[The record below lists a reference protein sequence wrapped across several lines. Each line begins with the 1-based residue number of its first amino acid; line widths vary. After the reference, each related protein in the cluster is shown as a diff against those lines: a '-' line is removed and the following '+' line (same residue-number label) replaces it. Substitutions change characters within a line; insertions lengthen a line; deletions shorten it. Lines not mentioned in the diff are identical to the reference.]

1 MKSLNRELQILVV
14 EDSENDALL
23 LALAIERSGVRCV
36 CHRVET
42 AETMAAALRSQE
54 WDAVIAD
61 YVLPNFDGLAAL
73 AMVKESGLDVPFII
87 VSGHITD
94 DTAVAAMK
102 AGAHDYVMKDKLA
115 RLAPAIAREMRDA
128 AVRRAQR
135 VSKDALWD
143 EQAFRA
149 AIEIS
154 IPSGIAVVDLD
165 GRQSYVNPAFCRMV
179 GWSEAELIDR
189 KPPFDYWPPEE
200 RDNITAALAEVVE
213 GRAPPG
219 GLEFRL
225 RRSNGERFDTLMLVT
240 PLKDS
245 FENITGWLSSIT
257 DITQRKQAEDALRR
271 SHEELEARVRQRT
284 ADLSAANNQLQAA
297 LVERRRLEHELLEI
311 TDKERRRIGLNLH
324 DDMGQ
329 KLTGIAL
336 MMKGL
341 QVSLARSRSAD
352 AREAAKIHK
361 LIQETMSQTRDLSH
375 DLVTI
380 DAHETNLVSAL
391 ERLVSRVQRTFDIS
405 CRFRHETAAPPL
417 DAGVVSQLYKITQEA
432 VTNAIKHGTARNVEI
447 TLTNGTGR
455 LLLEIRND
463 GAPFPSVLSANA
475 GIGLHI
481 MSYRANMIRAS
492 TRGQAG
498 QPSRHDC
505 DLLRARC
512 VGVTSAPEQG
522 VPPRPWRPRSAST
535 RPPHEY

>member
-23 LALAIERSGVRCV
+23 LTLAIERSGVRCV

-42 AETMAAALRSQE
+42 AETMAAALRSRE

-73 AMVKESGLDVPFII
+73 AMVKEFGLDVPFII

-128 AVRRAQR
+128 GVRRAQR
-135 VSKDALWD
+135 ASKAALWD
-143 EQAFRA
+143 EQAFRG

-165 GRQSYVNPAFCRMV
+165 GRQSYVNSAFCRMV
-179 GWSEAELIDR
+179 GWTEAELIDR

-200 RDNITAALAEVVE
+200 RDNITASLGKVVE
-213 GRAPPG
+213 GHAPPG
-219 GLEFRL
+219 GLELRL
-225 RRSNGERFDTLMLVT
+225 QRSNGERFDTLMLVT
-240 PLKDS
+240 ALRDS
-245 FENITGWLSSIT
+245 FDNVTGWLSSIT

-284 ADLSAANNQLQAA
+284 ADLSAANTQLQAA

-324 DDMGQ
+324 DDLGQ

-336 MMKGL
+336 MLKGL
-341 QVSLARSRSAD
+341 QVSLARSGSAD

-361 LIQETMSQTRDLSH
+361 LIQETMNQTRDLSH
-375 DLVTI
+375 DLVTM
-380 DAHETNLVSAL
+380 DVHETDLVSAM
-391 ERLVSRVQRTFDIS
+391 ERLVSRTQRTFDIS
-405 CRFRHETAAPPL
+405 CRFRHETAMPSL
-417 DAGVVSQLYKITQEA
+417 DAGAVSQLCKITQEA

-447 TLTNGTGR
+447 NLTNGIGR

-481 MSYRANMIRAS
+481 MSYRANLIGAS
-492 TRGQAG
+492 LEIKPDDPQGTI
-498 QPSRHDC
+498 
-505 DLLRARC
+505 
-512 VGVTSAPEQG
+512 VTCS
-522 VPPRPWRPRSAST
+522 VPVA
-535 RPPHEY
+535 